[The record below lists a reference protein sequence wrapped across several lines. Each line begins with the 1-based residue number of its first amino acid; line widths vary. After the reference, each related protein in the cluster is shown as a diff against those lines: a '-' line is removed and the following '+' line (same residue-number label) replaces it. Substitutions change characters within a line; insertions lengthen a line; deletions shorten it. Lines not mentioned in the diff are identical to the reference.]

1 MTFYVDGTAFF
12 NLNKADVE
20 AQHGPWVYD
29 HPFARGM
36 SNPDIGLIL
45 NNAIGGDWP
54 GPPDATTVLPQHMLI
69 DYVRV
74 YQ

>member
-1 MTFYVDGTAFF
+1 MTFYVDGNAFF
-12 NLNKADVE
+12 TLNKTDVE

-29 HPFARGM
+29 HPFF
-36 SNPDIGLIL
+36 IIL
-45 NNAIGGDWP
+45 NNAVGGDWP
-54 GPPDATTVLPQHMLI
+54 GAPDGTSVFPQRMSI